1 MIRVGR
7 RRLPSLLG
15 IATIMASV
23 LAAAQNAPDPAAA
36 SAPPKTLPKV
46 VVSADQPEGYKAD
59 VSASLRT
66 DTLLRDEP
74 ASVTVV
80 TRKSIDDQNMQNL
93 ADVVRYVP
101 GIGIAQ
107 GEGNRDNPV
116 FRGSSSSSDLF
127 IDGMRDDIE
136 YYRDLYNIERVEAL
150 KGPNGML
157 FGRGGVGGVIN
168 RVSKQAGFDTF
179 RSATLQGGSYSNGR
193 VSLDLNQPFSDSVA
207 LRLNT
212 MYENSD
218 TYRDDVSLE
227 RYGINPTMTL
237 RTSEDTR
244 ITFGAE
250 YFHDERTA
258 DRGVSSF
265 AGRPL
270 ETDPSEFFGDPAQ
283 SETHST
289 VKAISALFEHQFS
302 DRLTLRNRTRY
313 ADYDKFYQNV
323 YPGVVNAAGTDV
335 QILAY
340 NNAMQRDNLFNQT
353 DLLFSLESG
362 ALKHSL
368 LAGVELGRQVTDNF
382 RNTGF
387 FDTISPTTT
396 SINVPL
402 SDPRT
407 TLPVSFRQS
416 ATDAD
421 NHGVAKIAA
430 AYVQDQIEFSPH
442 WLATLGL
449 RYDNFQVDFDNHR
462 SGATFSSD
470 DGLLSPRA
478 GIIFKPIEPVSLY
491 ASYSLSYQPRAGAQ
505 LSSLNLTN
513 EALDPEEFTNYEV
526 GAKWDFLPG
535 LAFTAALY
543 NLERTNVAIAD
554 PLDPTRSI
562 LIDGQRVKGIELG
575 IAGNITQAWSVMGAY
590 AYQDGEVLNN
600 QSATVLKGARL
611 AALPENTFSLWNRYD
626 INPMWGVGL
635 GLIYRD
641 TVLAATENLATPAVN
656 VTLPSYTR
664 VDAAVFFT
672 LNARLRA
679 QLNVENLFDE
689 EYFASANSNTN
700 ITPGSPLAARVS
712 VIATF

>member
-1 MIRVGR
+1 MTRTGR
-7 RRLPSLLG
+7 TRLLG
-15 IATIMASV
+15 VAAALTSV
-23 LAAAQNAPDPAAA
+23 LAMAQNTPDSNS
-36 SAPPKTLPKV
+36 SAVPTKTLPKV
-46 VVSADQPEGYKAD
+46 MVSADEPESYEAQT
-59 VSASLRT
+59 STSLRT

-74 ASVTVV
+74 TSVTVV
-80 TRKSIDDQNMQNL
+80 TRKLIDDQNMQNL

-101 GIGIAQ
+101 GVGIAQ

-116 FRGSSSSSDLF
+116 FRGSSTSGDLF
-127 IDGMRDDIE
+127 IDGLRDDVE
-136 YYRDLYNIERVEAL
+136 YYRDLYNIEQVEVL

-179 RSATLQGGSYSNGR
+179 RSVALQGGSYSNGR
-193 VSLDLNQPFSDSVA
+193 IALDLNQPFNASAA
-207 LRLNT
+207 LRLNA
-212 MYENSD
+212 MYEDTD
-218 TYRDDVSLE
+218 TYRDDVSLK
-227 RYGINPTMTL
+227 RYGVNPTMTF
-237 RTSEDTR
+237 RASEATLVAV
-244 ITFGAE
+244 GVE

-289 VKAISALFEHQFS
+289 VRAASALIEHQFN
-302 DRLTLRNRTRY
+302 DRFTLRNRTRY
-313 ADYDKFYQNV
+313 GDYDKFYQNV
-323 YPGVVNAAGTDV
+323 YPGVVDATGSNV

-340 NNAMQRDNLFNQT
+340 NNAMQRDNFFNQT

-396 SINVPL
+396 FVVVPV

-421 NHGVAKIAA
+421 NHGVANIAA
-430 AYVQDQIEFSPH
+430 AYVQDQIEFSPR

-449 RYDNFQVDFDNHR
+449 RYDNFQMDFDNHR
-462 SGATFSSD
+462 SNATFKSD
-470 DGLLSPRA
+470 DGLFSPRA
-478 GIIFKPIEPVSLY
+478 GLVYKPVEPLSLY

-505 LSSLNLTN
+505 LSSLNLSN

-526 GAKWDFLPG
+526 GAKWDLLPG
-535 LAFTAALY
+535 LAFTAAVY
-543 NLERTNVAIAD
+543 RLERTNVAIAD
-554 PLDPTRSI
+554 PLDATRSI
-562 LIDGQRVKGIELG
+562 LVDGQRVKGVELG
-575 IAGNITQAWSVMGAY
+575 IAGNITNAWSVMGAY
-590 AYQDGEVLNN
+590 AYQDGEIVSN
-600 QSATVLKGARL
+600 QTATVLKGARL

-626 INPMWGVGL
+626 FSPMWGVGL
-635 GLIYRD
+635 GIVNRGSM
-641 TVLAATENLATPAVN
+641 LAATENLATPAAN
-656 VTLPSYTR
+656 VTLPAFTR
-664 VDAAVFFT
+664 VDAAVFFVPS
-672 LNARLRA
+672 ARLRA
-679 QLNVENLFDE
+679 QLNMENLFDE

-700 ITPGSPLAARVS
+700 ITPGSPRSARVS

>member
-250 YFHDERTA
+250 YFRDERTA

>member
-1 MIRVGR
+1 
-7 RRLPSLLG
+7 
-15 IATIMASV
+15 
-23 LAAAQNAPDPAAA
+23 
-36 SAPPKTLPKV
+36 
-46 VVSADQPEGYKAD
+46 
-59 VSASLRT
+59 
-66 DTLLRDEP
+66 LLRDEP
-74 ASVTVV
+74 TSVTVV

-237 RTSEDTR
+237 RTSEVTR

-289 VKAISALFEHQFS
+289 VKAVSALFEHQFS
-302 DRLTLRNRTRY
+302 DGLTLRNRTRY

-368 LAGVELGRQVTDNF
+368 LVGVELGRQVTDNF

-462 SGATFSSD
+462 LGATFSSD

-478 GIIFKPIEPVSLY
+478 GIIYKPIEPVSLY

-562 LIDGQRVKGIELG
+562 LIDGQRVKGVELG

-641 TVLAATENLATPAVN
+641 SILAATENLATPAVN

-689 EYFASANSNTN
+689 EYFATANSNTN

>member
-1 MIRVGR
+1 MSRIRGK
-7 RRLPSLLG
+7 RLPAVLG
-15 IATIMASV
+15 IVAALSSA
-23 LAAAQNAPDPAAA
+23 LAAAQNTPDP
-36 SAPPKTLPKV
+36 SGSVPVKTLPEV
-46 VVSADQPEGYKAD
+46 LVSDDPDSYKAET
-59 VSASLRT
+59 STSLHT

-74 ASVTVV
+74 TSITVV
-80 TRKSIDDQNMQNL
+80 TRKTIDDQNMQNL

-116 FRGSSSSSDLF
+116 FRGSSTSGDLF
-127 IDGMRDDIE
+127 IDGLRDDVE
-136 YYRDLYNIERVEAL
+136 YYRDLYNIEQVEAL
-150 KGPNGML
+150 KGPNGMI

-179 RSATLQGGSYSNGR
+179 RSATLQGGSYSDAR
-193 VSLDLNQPFSDSVA
+193 VALDLNQPFNDSVA

-212 MYENSD
+212 MYEDSD
-218 TYRDDVSLE
+218 TYRDDVNFE
-227 RYGINPTMTL
+227 RYGINPTMTF
-237 RTSEDTR
+237 RAGDATR
-244 ITFGAE
+244 FVVGAE

-270 ETDPSEFFGDPAQ
+270 PTDPSEFFGDPAQ

-289 VKAISALFEHQFS
+289 VKAVSAQFEHEFNE
-302 DRLTLRNRTRY
+302 RFTLRDRARY
-313 ADYDKFYQNV
+313 GNYDKFYQNV
-323 YPGVVNAAGTDV
+323 YPGVVDATGTNV
-335 QILAY
+335 QIVAY

-362 ALKHSL
+362 AVKHSL

-396 SINVPL
+396 AITVPV

-430 AYVQDQIEFSPH
+430 VYLQDQIEFSPR
-442 WLATLGL
+442 WLATLGV
-449 RYDNFQVDFDNHR
+449 RYDDFQVDFDNHR
-462 SGATFSSD
+462 TNTTFRSD
-470 DGLLSPRA
+470 DGLVSPRA
-478 GIIFKPIEPVSLY
+478 GLVYKPVEPLSLY
-491 ASYSLSYQPRAGAQ
+491 ASYSTSYQPRAGAQ
-505 LSSLNLTN
+505 LSSLTLSN
-513 EALDPEEFTNYEV
+513 EALDPEKFTNYEV
-526 GAKWDFLPG
+526 GAKWDLLSG
-535 LAFTAALY
+535 VAFTAAGY
-543 NLERTNVAIAD
+543 HLERTNVAAPD
-554 PLDPTRSI
+554 PLDATHLI
-562 LIDGQRVKGIELG
+562 LIDGQRVNGVELG
-575 IAGNITQAWSVMGAY
+575 IAGNVTTAWSIMGGY
-590 AYQDGEVLNN
+590 AYQDGEIESD
-600 QSATVLKGARL
+600 QSAAVLKGARL

-626 INPMWGVGL
+626 FSPMWGAGL
-635 GLIYRD
+635 GIIYRD
-641 TVLAATENLATPAVN
+641 SMLAATENLAAPTTN
-656 VTLPSYTR
+656 VTLPSFTR

-672 LNARLRA
+672 LSARLRA

-689 EYFASANSNTN
+689 RYFASANSNTN
-700 ITPGSPLAARVS
+700 ITPGSPRAARVS
-712 VIATF
+712 LIATF

>member
-421 NHGVAKIAA
+421 NHVGAQFTDGLAHRAA
-430 AYVQDQIEFSPH
+430 LKSPGIRH
-442 WLATLGL
+442 APGRILRASRRVELQQEIHTEESTVRQRWRSFQRDVESWTRVVIFHDRFEDPLNQREIIGCQRLTPHDALVGL
-449 RYDNFQVDFDNHR
+449 RELHQVFGPAIMCHFR
-462 SGATFSSD
+462 
-470 DGLLSPRA
+470 PR
-478 GIIFKPIEPVSLY
+478 L
-491 ASYSLSYQPRAGAQ
+491 
-505 LSSLNLTN
+505 
-513 EALDPEEFTNYEV
+513 
-526 GAKWDFLPG
+526 
-535 LAFTAALY
+535 
-543 NLERTNVAIAD
+543 
-554 PLDPTRSI
+554 
-562 LIDGQRVKGIELG
+562 
-575 IAGNITQAWSVMGAY
+575 IAGKSDFMALGRHASGCWRTQNWWRRRESNPRPKALRYVTYMLSRFNY
-590 AYQDGEVLNN
+590 
-600 QSATVLKGARL
+600 SRRT
-611 AALPENTFSLWNRYD
+611 LPEGQGR
-626 INPMWGVGL
+626 
-635 GLIYRD
+635 R
-641 TVLAATENLATPAVN
+641 AASS
-656 VTLPSYTR
+656 SY
-664 VDAAVFFT
+664 V
-672 LNARLRA
+672 
-679 QLNVENLFDE
+679 
-689 EYFASANSNTN
+689 
-700 ITPGSPLAARVS
+700 
-712 VIATF
+712 